1 LADLSASRDER
12 DLDDRKARPSV
23 ALVLCALLVTAC
35 TERFEQIPAQGKVG
49 GHVVA
54 TTVDDP
60 LAKYYLE
67 RDQPGR
73 ARDPELDRRLEEAFA
88 RLAEGVPTRDELGW
102 LGRELSTD
110 LATLYLIER
119 LGEVPEHD
127 RLQDVFEG
135 HLARVGIMAA
145 AGSAELRAC
154 VQALALPVVWFAPGW
169 FYEGTPETG
178 ADFHRQ
184 RALFERLGIEHR
196 LVPVVEN
203 GTIETN
209 AAIIADEV
217 RALDPARDRVMLV
230 SASKGGPEVA
240 HAIGHLLSPAET
252 RPVEAWV
259 NVGGPLRGSPLADWA
274 TSWPI
279 AWLAPLY
286 FAYVEG
292 RDPGDS
298 VASLTTAQSSTRL
311 AHEDIPEHVLII
323 NFIGVPLSGHISKA
337 SEFGYARMRP
347 LGPNDGLTPVIDVL
361 AHGGGAIVQVGLDHY
376 YRDPELDLKTL
387 ALALTVVT
395 ELGGQL
401 PPQCRG
407 ATAS

>member
-1 LADLSASRDER
+1 MTR
-12 DLDDRKARPSV
+12 RPGTAV
-23 ALVLCALLVTAC
+23 ALVLCALLVGAC
-35 TERFEQIPAQGKVG
+35 TERFEQIPAQGEIS
-49 GHVVA
+49 GHAVA

-60 LAKYYLE
+60 IARYYLE
-67 RDQPGR
+67 RDQPAR
-73 ARDPELDRRLEEAFA
+73 ARDPPLDRRLAAAFT
-88 RLAEGVPTRDELGW
+88 RVSNGVPTRGELAW
-102 LGRELSTD
+102 LSRELSTD

-119 LGEVPEHD
+119 LGEVPEHAG
-127 RLQDVFEG
+127 LQEVFES
-135 HLARVGIMAA
+135 HLARVRVMAA
-145 AGSAELRAC
+145 GGSGELRAC
-154 VQALALPVVWFAPGW
+154 VQALDLPVVWFAPGW
-169 FYEGTPETG
+169 FYESNPETG

-209 AAIIADEV
+209 AAIIADEL
-217 RALDPARDRVMLV
+217 RALDPERDRVMLV

-240 HAIGHLLSPAET
+240 HAIGHLLRPEET
-252 RPVEAWV
+252 RPVAAWI

-286 FAYVEG
+286 FAYVEE

-298 VASLTTAQSSTRL
+298 VASLTTARSSARL
-311 AHEDIPEHVLII
+311 ARETIPAHVLII
-323 NFIGVPLSGHISKA
+323 NFVGVPLSGHISKA

-347 LGPNDGLTPVIDVL
+347 LGPNDGLTPVIDKL

-376 YRDPELDLKTL
+376 YRDPDLDLKTV

-395 ELGGQL
+395 ELRDQL
-401 PPQCRG
+401 PPPCRG
-407 ATAS
+407 AIDS

>member
-1 LADLSASRDER
+1 MTRRSG
-12 DLDDRKARPSV
+12 PV
-23 ALVLCALLVTAC
+23 ALLLCALLVEAC
-35 TERFEQIPAQGKVG
+35 TERFDHIPAQGKIG
-49 GHVVA
+49 GRAVA

-60 LAKYYLE
+60 IAKYYLE
-67 RDQPGR
+67 RGAPGH
-73 ARDPELDRRLEEAFA
+73 ARDPELEWRLETAFA
-88 RLAEGVPTRDELGW
+88 RLSEGVPTRAELAW
-102 LGRELSTD
+102 LSQELSTD

-119 LGEVPEHD
+119 LAEVPEHA
-127 RLQDVFEG
+127 RLQDAFDD
-135 HLARVGIMAA
+135 HLARLGAMAA
-145 AGSAELRAC
+145 AGKLRAC
-154 VQALALPVVWFAPGW
+154 IQALDLPVVWFAPGW
-169 FYEGTPETG
+169 FYESNPETG

-196 LVPVVEN
+196 LVRVVEN

-217 RALDPARDRVMLV
+217 RALDPERDRVMLV

-240 HAIGHLLSPAET
+240 HAIGHLLRPEET

-286 FAYVEG
+286 FAYVEE

-298 VASLTTAQSSTRL
+298 VASLTTARSEARL
-311 AHEDIPEHVLII
+311 AREDIPAHVRII
-323 NFIGVPLSGHISKA
+323 NVVGVPLSGHISKA
-337 SEFGYARMRP
+337 AEFGYARMRP
-347 LGPNDGLTPVIDVL
+347 LGPNDGLTPVIDEL
-361 AHGGGAIVQVGLDHY
+361 AHGGGAIVQLGLDHY
-376 YRDPELDLKTL
+376 YRDPDLDLKTV

-395 ELGGQL
+395 ELGDQL

-407 ATAS
+407 ASGP

>member
-1 LADLSASRDER
+1 MTRRLG
-12 DLDDRKARPSV
+12 PV
-23 ALVLCALLVTAC
+23 ALVLCVQLVGAC
-35 TERFEQIPAQGKVG
+35 TERFDHIPAQGEVG
-49 GHVVA
+49 GRAVA

-60 LAKYYLE
+60 IAKYYLE

-73 ARDPELDRRLEEAFA
+73 VRDPELERRLQAAFA
-88 RLAEGVPTRDELGW
+88 RVSGGVPTRADLAR
-102 LGRELSTD
+102 LSRELSTD
-110 LATLYLIER
+110 LATLFLIER
-119 LGEVPEHD
+119 LGEVPEHA
-127 RLQDVFEG
+127 RLQGVFEG
-135 HLARVGIMAA
+135 HLERVRVMAA
-145 AGSAELRAC
+145 GGVDELRAC
-154 VQALALPVVWFAPGW
+154 VQALDLPVVWFAPGW
-169 FYEGTPETG
+169 FYESNPETG

-196 LVPVVEN
+196 LVRVVEN

-209 AAIIADEV
+209 AAIIANEL
-217 RALDPARDRVMLV
+217 RALDPERDRVMLV

-240 HAIGHLLSPAET
+240 HAIGHLLRPEET

-286 FAYVEG
+286 FAYVEE

-298 VASLTTAQSSTRL
+298 VASLTTARSEARL
-311 AHEDIPEHVLII
+311 AREDIPEHVLII
-323 NFIGVPLSGHISKA
+323 NFVGVPLSGHISEA

-347 LGPNDGLTPVIDVL
+347 LGPNDGLTPVIDKL

-376 YRDPELDLKTL
+376 YRDPDLDLKTV

-395 ELGGQL
+395 ELRDPL
-401 PPQCRG
+401 PPSCR
-407 ATAS
+407 AASDP

>member
-1 LADLSASRDER
+1 MTRRQDPA
-12 DLDDRKARPSV
+12 V
-23 ALVLCALLVTAC
+23 ALALCVLLLAAC
-35 TERFEQIPAQGKVG
+35 GERFERIPAQGKVG
-49 GHVVA
+49 GHAVA

-67 RDQPGR
+67 RGQAGR
-73 ARDPELDRRLEEAFA
+73 ARDPELDRRLAAAFERISA
-88 RLAEGVPTRDELGW
+88 GVPSRAELAW
-102 LGRELSTD
+102 LSRELSTD

-119 LGEVPEHD
+119 LGEVPEHA
-127 RLQDVFEG
+127 RLHDVFED
-135 HLARVGIMAA
+135 HLARVRALAA
-145 AGSAELRAC
+145 AESDALRAC
-154 VQALALPVVWFAPGW
+154 VQALDLPAVWFAPGW
-169 FYEGTPETG
+169 FYDSSPGTG

-196 LVPVVEN
+196 LLRVVEN

-217 RALDPARDRVMLV
+217 RALDPERDRVMLV

-240 HAIGHLLSPAET
+240 HAIGHLLRPAET
-252 RPVEAWV
+252 RPVAAWI

-274 TSWPI
+274 TGWPI

-286 FAYVEG
+286 FAYVEE

-298 VASLTTAQSSTRL
+298 VASLTTARSAARL
-311 AHEDIPEHVLII
+311 AREEIPEHVLIV
-323 NFIGVPLSGHISKA
+323 NFVGVPLSGDISKA

-376 YRDPELDLKTL
+376 YRDPELDLKTV

-395 ELGGQL
+395 ELGDRL
-401 PPQCRG
+401 PPPCRG
-407 ATAS
+407 ATPS